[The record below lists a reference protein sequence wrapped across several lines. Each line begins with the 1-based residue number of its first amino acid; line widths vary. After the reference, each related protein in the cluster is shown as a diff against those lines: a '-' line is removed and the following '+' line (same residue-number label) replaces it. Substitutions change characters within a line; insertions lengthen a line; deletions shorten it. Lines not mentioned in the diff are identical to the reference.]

1 MRSLPNEAAPAV
13 QPAQKTWKLAWKFSF
28 KATGWLLALIAGV
41 LLFARLLIALANM
54 ELAESTFA
62 SFEVVIP
69 LIAGLHAALLFAP
82 DDEPALELLLAAPR
96 PTVYLIYERLAA
108 LVLLQGG
115 LALALSLLAVLLNSG
130 ANLFEI
136 ILRWLPPTVCI
147 IGLCMAVTLYAR
159 RMTFGVLTAI
169 ALCVGMA
176 IGAEVILPLFPDLWF
191 MVFYVDPRILTTEQY
206 FINRMFL
213 FAAGAVG
220 LALVFAAMRDEEK
233 LLGFGEVKN
242 G

>member
-1 MRSLPNEAAPAV
+1 MQATPP
-13 QPAQKTWKLAWKFSF
+13 KTWKLAWKFSF
-28 KATGWLLALIAGV
+28 KATGWLLALIAGA
-41 LLFARLLIALANM
+41 LLFARLLIALSRM

-62 SFEVVIP
+62 GFEVIIP
-69 LIAGLHAALLFAP
+69 LVAGLHAALLFAP
-82 DDEPALELLLAAPR
+82 DDEPALELLLASPR
-96 PTVYLIYERLAA
+96 PAAYLIHERLGA

-115 LALALSLLAVLLNSG
+115 LALVLTLLTVLLNPGTNPLS
-130 ANLFEI
+130 I
-136 ILRWLPPTVCI
+136 ILRWLPPSVCI
-147 IGLCMAVTLYAR
+147 VGLCMAATLYAR

-191 MVFYVDPRILTTEQY
+191 MVFYVDPRVLTPEQY
-206 FINRMFL
+206 FINRAFL

-220 LALVFAAMRDEEK
+220 LALVAAAMRDEEA
-233 LLGFGEVKN
+233 LLGYGEAKN